1 MMCSCL
7 DSTDSICHNSL
18 VTAGGTPFNT
28 FFFSLH
34 KIGSYHWQVPVSVS
48 SSANPCES
56 VASTLLDQTSCAV
69 TVDGVKPDEWV
80 KVCLLVPRN
89 LASYADTLRTC
100 HTIFLVKEH
109 CVMSAKNVSV
119 GGYMFP

>member
-1 MMCSCL
+1 M
-7 DSTDSICHNSL
+7 
-18 VTAGGTPFNT
+18 
-28 FFFSLH
+28 
-34 KIGSYHWQVPVSVS
+34 
-48 SSANPCES
+48 
-56 VASTLLDQTSCAV
+56 ASTLLDQSSCTV

-89 LASYADTLRTC
+89 LASYAGTLRTC

-119 GGYMFP
+119 GGYSVHIPLDVYIAFSSQWAVLFLVGPLGRFNFMNMCLTVTTTEGFAYQLILAQN